1 MSTPN
6 LFLIAAPRAGSTQL
20 AYWMDSH
27 PDISLSRVKEPNYFS
42 AHEFKPDYVRS
53 SHLNDV
59 NPTQYVKSGC
69 ARRAQFAV
77 FRSCADYEALFATSC
92 SRWRFEASTS
102 YLACPEAPVK
112 LQVYAPQARII
123 LLTRNPL
130 ERSLSHYKLARRT
143 GRVAHSLR
151 QALLEEQSGI
161 TDLAARF
168 LLRPSRQWP
177 GCARIKA
184 LFDPGQILSIEF
196 EKMIV
201 SPRACLNDIAAF
213 LNVDPRGFDLSVQVR
228 NASAAVRFDR
238 LNRLLEVRG
247 FKTILRRHLPFRIK
261 AMLKPIWF
269 DTGCTMDISAGDRF
283 RIASAL
289 DIECGC

>member
-1 MSTPN
+1 M
-6 LFLIAAPRAGSTQL
+6 
-20 AYWMDSH
+20 
-27 PDISLSRVKEPNYFS
+27 
-42 AHEFKPDYVRS
+42 
-53 SHLNDV
+53 
-59 NPTQYVKSGC
+59 
-69 ARRAQFAV
+69 
-77 FRSCADYEALFATSC
+77 
-92 SRWRFEASTS
+92 
-102 YLACPEAPVK
+102 
-112 LQVYAPQARII
+112 
-123 LLTRNPL
+123 
-130 ERSLSHYKLARRT
+130 
-143 GRVAHSLR
+143 AHSLR

-283 RIASAL
+283 RVASAL